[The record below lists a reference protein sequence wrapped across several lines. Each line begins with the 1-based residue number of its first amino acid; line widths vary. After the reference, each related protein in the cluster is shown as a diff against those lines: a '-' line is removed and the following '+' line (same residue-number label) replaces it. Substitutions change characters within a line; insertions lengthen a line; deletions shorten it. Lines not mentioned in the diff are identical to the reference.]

1 MKKLIKIRL
10 VQFFLYDTLDID
22 IGMTCG
28 IFGANGSGKSSLLDA
43 VQTVMLGGNE
53 SHGDA
58 GVAYNAQADE
68 GNHNS
73 RSIRAYCLG
82 QYGHAAEA
90 RVRDNADTY
99 ITLIWEDSQTRE
111 RLSSGIHIHAEA
123 AQPRAN
129 VQGRYIYPGELT
141 LADHLDYSSGEARP
155 KSWQQFRQMLSQR
168 APGEDRQYDNA
179 KRFVEALLCAAAA
192 ACRTSPPTARHSAS
206 ACA

>member
-1 MKKLIKIRL
+1 
-10 VQFFLYDTLDID
+10 
-22 IGMTCG
+22 MTCG

-111 RLSSGIHIHAEA
+111 RYPAASTSTPKRHSHAPTYRGATYTPANSPSLTTLTTA
-123 AQPRAN
+123 A
-129 VQGRYIYPGELT
+129 
-141 LADHLDYSSGEARP
+141 
-155 KSWQQFRQMLSQR
+155 
-168 APGEDRQYDNA
+168 A
-179 KRFVEALLCAAAA
+179 KRGRKAGNNSGKC
-192 ACRTSPPTARHSAS
+192 
-206 ACA
+206 